1 MKHEHCPD
9 CGAALGD
16 KHRGGCDV
24 KHCPHCGGQA
34 LGCVGFDPNDPR
46 REPWNGRWPGEE
58 DAERLGFFIGGDR
71 SLPDINRLFAK
82 CHWNAEA
89 QRWEHDPAQG
99 ALIRLPSLIAPFA
112 NKKTAPS
119 STDALGA
126 V

>member
-1 MKHEHCPD
+1 
-9 CGAALGD
+9 
-16 KHRGGCDV
+16 
-24 KHCPHCGGQA
+24 

-99 ALIRLPSLIAPFA
+99 ALIRLPSLIAVCEQRKRRQAALTHLGPSFSRYSY
-112 NKKTAPS
+112 KAPS
-119 STDALGA
+119 DRGMPWPLGGPTMRQA
-126 V
+126 